1 MREYNEAL
9 DALCFTEEEQ
19 AMLTKKLEQAAQS
32 AQRPRKRRHPRR
44 VVCIAAAAACAL
56 TVTAAAANSLAP
68 ILQEYFADSTP
79 AAKQTLAESVL
90 PLDLEQSH
98 AGYTV
103 RLTEC
108 IGDDTRIFFGG
119 TLTLPEDT
127 SHPYALSQMF
137 GKLYFGD
144 SEQLYGSS
152 KLQGQ
157 WDQYDKETRTIPF
170 TIEYPVYID
179 INSSNVRLDISGL
192 DELFTFHFL
201 LDYDLPAVTLYPDVE
216 TIFPHQKETAAL
228 AHLTEIRITPISISL
243 YFAGDVEASDFPCGT
258 PGSSVSLYTVDSTSI
273 PVVSTSA
280 ESSGNGVSVEEHIY
294 LDSLL
299 DLSQISY
306 IEVNG
311 IRIDIP

>member
-44 VVCIAAAAACAL
+44 VVCIAAAVACAL

-68 ILQEYFADSTP
+68 ILQGYFADSTP

-119 TLTLPEDT
+119 TLTIPEDT
-127 SHPYALSQMF
+127 HELNTLNQMI
-137 GKLYFGD
+137 GKLYLGD
-144 SEQLYGSS
+144 NEQLYGSS

-157 WDQYDKETRTIPF
+157 WEQYNEETRTLPF

-179 INSSNVRLDISGL
+179 ISSPNAKLDISGL
-192 DELFTFHFL
+192 DELFTFHFI
-201 LDYDLPAVTLYPDVE
+201 LDYDLPAVTLYPNIE
-216 TIFPHQKETAAL
+216 TVFPYQEETSVP
-228 AHLTEIRITPISISL
+228 AHLSEIRITPFSISL
-243 YFAGDVEASDFPCGT
+243 YFTGDVDASDFPRGDL
-258 PGSSVSLYTVDSTSI
+258 GSSVLLYTVDGTSI
-273 PVVSTSA
+273 PVVSTSKDA
-280 ESSGNGVSVEEHIY
+280 SGGAANLEEHLH